1 MSTYILRRLMVS
13 IPVLF
18 GITVFTFLF
27 INLAPGDPTLA
38 LFDPEQIAQMSRA
51 DLEERRERLGLNDP
65 LPLRYLTWLRTL
77 LGGNLG
83 YSTID
88 HTPIGGEIVARLG
101 PTLELT
107 LTSLILSLVI
117 AIPLGVISALRQYS
131 ALDYTFT
138 VLSFVVV
145 SVPSFFA
152 AIGAIYLFSLRL
164 EWLPTSGRGT
174 AGAASSA
181 TDYLKHLI
189 LPMTILTLER
199 VGPFTRYVR
208 SSMLEAARQDYVV
221 TARSKGLSERVVVV
235 RHALRNVLTPF
246 ITVVGLSL
254 PGVLGG
260 VVIIETI
267 FSWPGIGSLTI
278 KAVNQRDYTMLMGL
292 ALVSA
297 VAIIVSNLIADLC
310 YAIADPRIRY
320 G

>member
-1 MSTYILRRLMVS
+1 MRRVAIS

-38 LFDPEQIAQMSRA
+38 MFDPEQLARMNRE
-51 DLEERRERLGLNDP
+51 DLEARRERLGLNEP
-65 LPLRYLTWLRTL
+65 LPIRYLTWLREL
-77 LGGNLG
+77 LRGNLG

-88 HTPIGGEIVARLG
+88 HTSVGGEIVARVG

-107 LTSLILSLVI
+107 LTSLILSLLI

-131 ALDYTFT
+131 AVDYTFT
-138 VLSFVVV
+138 VLSFVAV

-152 AIGAIYLFSLRL
+152 AIGAIYIFSLRL
-164 EWLPTSGRGT
+164 DWLPTSGRGT
-174 AGAASSA
+174 AGSA
-181 TDYLKHLI
+181 GGAGDYLKHLI

-221 TARSKGLSERVVVV
+221 TARSKGLTERVVVL

-246 ITVVGLSL
+246 ITIVGLSL

-267 FSWPGIGSLTI
+267 FSWPGIGLLTI

-297 VAIIVSNLIADLC
+297 VAIIISNLVADLC

-320 G
+320 S